1 MGKKKKYL
9 TPSISII
16 SYGSEEYSN
25 IMNKLIKMQLK
36 ECSNPSSFDRQEEWE
51 SIDDYHCR

>member
-9 TPSISII
+9 TLSISII

-25 IMNKLIKMQLK
+25 IMNKLIKRRLK
-36 ECSNPSSFDRQEEWE
+36 ECSNPSSFDRQEE
-51 SIDDYHCR
+51 